1 MHPCSK
7 GIIDH
12 FQKND
17 GFNVMILTLHF
28 WRYGKAPNRR
38 EKLRLKCAI
47 CKLKHMS
54 ANINCSLFER
64 ADKLSNTAMI
74 KVLYV
79 IISVVQI
86 L

>member
-1 MHPCSK
+1 VHPCSK

-64 ADKLSNTAMI
+64 ADKFI
-74 KVLYV
+74 
-79 IISVVQI
+79 
-86 L
+86 